1 MEHEDLVDELLELIE
16 AENKADLQARAAYM
30 VGNIKKSRHYA
41 GLRVKAQEALLQFL
55 DSVTITKRTDR

>member
-30 VGNIKKSRHYA
+30 AGNIKKSRHYA
-41 GLRVKAQEALLQFL
+41 GLRVKAQEALLRFL
-55 DSVTITKRTDR
+55 DSVTITKRTEQ